1 MEDLRQIL
9 SQLKTA
15 FKNISRG
22 KQITLLTLVLGS
34 FAGFIFLM
42 NWSGKSEY
50 HPLYT
55 KLAPEDAGIM
65 LTKIKEQKLE
75 YRLA

>member
-9 SQLKTA
+9 SQLKA
-15 FKNISRG
+15 SFKNISRG
-22 KQITLLTLVLGS
+22 KQVTLLTLVLGS

-50 HPLYT
+50 HRIQPHRWST
-55 KLAPEDAGIM
+55 F
-65 LTKIKEQKLE
+65 LE
-75 YRLA
+75 IN